1 MTEFLLFC
9 IATIGL
15 TSIIMHGM
23 IFRPFRE
30 FVARRAESARERR
43 EQQGKTTGFRSPA
56 EWLHEL
62 LNCAECTGFWCG
74 LFCGLIIVTPV
85 ALQNAIYSLWQI
97 NIHPVVGRYIIID
110 SNFIPAGQ
118 SCYLILLWLCCGFG
132 GSFLATLGSNII
144 DLIFYR
150 KMNAL
155 RHLEEQEHAMSNRN
169 EVSHRPPE

>member
-43 EQQGKTTGFRSPA
+43 EQRGKTTGVRSPA

-62 LNCAECTGFWCG
+62 LNCAQCTGFWCG
-74 LFCGLIIVTPV
+74 LFCGLIIVIPYGHGAHKDV
-85 ALQNAIYSLWQI
+85 A
-97 NIHPVVGRYIIID
+97 G
-110 SNFIPAGQ
+110 
-118 SCYLILLWLCCGFG
+118 LILLCCGFG
-132 GSFLATLGSNII
+132 GSFLATLGSNVI

-155 RHLEEQEHAMSNRN
+155 RHLEEQEHMMANRDK
-169 EVSHRPPE
+169 ETS